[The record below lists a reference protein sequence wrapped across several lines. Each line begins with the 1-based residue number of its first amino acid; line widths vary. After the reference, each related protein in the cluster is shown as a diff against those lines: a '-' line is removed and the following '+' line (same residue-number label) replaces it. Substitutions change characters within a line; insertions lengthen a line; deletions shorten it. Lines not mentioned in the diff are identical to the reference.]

1 MRTIIYL
8 FFSLFIAVSVE
19 AQRVSSF
26 FIIMPD
32 ELLPQIETNR
42 RKDMIDLFQHSQ
54 KGGITNSLG
63 GTSDVTAL
71 SDNYISVGLSS
82 SSTMQI
88 KLLPLKGKEE
98 TVIAVVNTVCAPAC
112 DSRIDFYDTNW
123 KPLDRKDFI
132 ILPDN
137 RDFLSDDEKS
147 NENANEMVQRVDI
160 SLMRYDFCEGN
171 DNLQITY
178 TIDEYMPEEMYKQI
192 KPYLRDSS
200 LEYVLDGNHFKKEK

>member
-88 KLLPLKGKEE
+88 KLLPLKGKEG
-98 TVIAVVNTVCAPAC
+98 CAPF
-112 DSRIDFYDTNW
+112 R
-123 KPLDRKDFI
+123 
-132 ILPDN
+132 
-137 RDFLSDDEKS
+137 
-147 NENANEMVQRVDI
+147 
-160 SLMRYDFCEGN
+160 
-171 DNLQITY
+171 
-178 TIDEYMPEEMYKQI
+178 
-192 KPYLRDSS
+192 
-200 LEYVLDGNHFKKEK
+200 

>member
-192 KPYLRDSS
+192 KPYLRVSS
-200 LEYVLDGNHFKKEK
+200 LEYVWDGNHFKKEK

>member
-63 GTSDVTAL
+63 GRSDVTAL

-98 TVIAVVNTVCAPAC
+98 TVPAVSPPPRLPNAC
-112 DSRIDFYDTNW
+112 LLP
-123 KPLDRKDFI
+123 PLSPEIRRKRMLFPPRQKC
-132 ILPDN
+132 LKV
-137 RDFLSDDEKS
+137 R
-147 NENANEMVQRVDI
+147 
-160 SLMRYDFCEGN
+160 
-171 DNLQITY
+171 
-178 TIDEYMPEEMYKQI
+178 
-192 KPYLRDSS
+192 SS
-200 LEYVLDGNHFKKEK
+200 VRRKG

>member
-132 ILPDN
+132 I
-137 RDFLSDDEKS
+137 FKIYYS
-147 NENANEMVQRVDI
+147 NING
-160 SLMRYDFCEGN
+160 YFYK
-171 DNLQITY
+171 IT
-178 TIDEYMPEEMYKQI
+178 IVLFIVI
-192 KPYLRDSS
+192 KTH
-200 LEYVLDGNHFKKEK
+200 VI

>member
-132 ILPDN
+132 IFPDN

-200 LEYVLDGNHFKKEK
+200 LEYVWDGNHFKKEK